1 MVPGVIY
8 TYDVVF
14 DFAGAPNTP
23 LATATKGAPLA
34 YAPLTKPSF
43 CLPPTDLNKMRL
55 MHGSCRHPNADAG
68 KDNGGGGR
76 DALALLDILIGEQA
90 TVPDK
95 RPHQLLLTG
104 DQIYADD
111 VAGHLLMALTAMSD
125 LLLFQEVLPLPA
137 TVWSRW
143 TGDNVPV
150 GPMTANKIAAFSRT
164 LIGDA
169 IGLTSDAKSNH
180 LFSLGE
186 YICMYLFVWSDAL
199 WTAVQLPNSDDVRA
213 AAKSSLLLDD
223 KALEELMEDE
233 LKSVAKFRETLPDV
247 RRALANIPTSMIL
260 DDHEVTDDFNM
271 EREFFEKVYAD
282 SNLAGQRVIQN
293 GLVAYALCQHWGNAP
308 EQFFDP
314 DLPAPAPAAWR
325 KTAAA
330 RTEIASAAR
339 WWNRRDLRSQFVGAQ
354 APGRHP
360 QAQRDEEPADRHR
373 GPGSGQ
379 RLVRLP
385 RRRRAQLRLH
395 RGG

>member
-1 MVPGVIY
+1 MTWVSPFSLATLPDVLAGPMLRKVTSTSVTVWFALKRPATDVRLTVSDTAGPILTGHRKTYAIGPNLHLVAVTANMTQAGRPAAMVPGVIY

-169 IGLTSDAKSNH
+169 IGLTSDA
-180 LFSLGE
+180 
-186 YICMYLFVWSDAL
+186 
-199 WTAVQLPNSDDVRA
+199 
-213 AAKSSLLLDD
+213 
-223 KALEELMEDE
+223 
-233 LKSVAKFRETLPDV
+233 
-247 RRALANIPTSMIL
+247 
-260 DDHEVTDDFNM
+260 
-271 EREFFEKVYAD
+271 
-282 SNLAGQRVIQN
+282 
-293 GLVAYALCQHWGNAP
+293 
-308 EQFFDP
+308 
-314 DLPAPAPAAWR
+314 
-325 KTAAA
+325 
-330 RTEIASAAR
+330 
-339 WWNRRDLRSQFVGAQ
+339 
-354 APGRHP
+354 
-360 QAQRDEEPADRHR
+360 
-373 GPGSGQ
+373 
-379 RLVRLP
+379 
-385 RRRRAQLRLH
+385 
-395 RGG
+395 